1 MLTIF
6 VKYGKPLEDDEKT
19 LIENKLIEKFEESQ
33 DVELKRE
40 RKIKAYNDLAELQV
54 EAFIRTMR
62 TYTKVKS
69 QDYAY
74 NRSTQNTPVH
84 EEHDSSR
91 LLE

>member
-33 DVELKRE
+33 DVDLKRE

-62 TYTKVKS
+62 TYTNVK
-69 QDYAY
+69 
-74 NRSTQNTPVH
+74 
-84 EEHDSSR
+84 
-91 LLE
+91 

>member
-1 MLTIF
+1 MVTATLYMGIGGYVAWFAVHCLMLTIF

-33 DVELKRE
+33 DVDLKRE

-62 TYTKVKS
+62 TYTNVK
-69 QDYAY
+69 
-74 NRSTQNTPVH
+74 
-84 EEHDSSR
+84 
-91 LLE
+91 

>member
-1 MLTIF
+1 MTVYVGVGGYIALFAVHCLMITIL

-33 DVELKRE
+33 DVDLNRE

-62 TYTKVKS
+62 TYTNVK
-69 QDYAY
+69 
-74 NRSTQNTPVH
+74 
-84 EEHDSSR
+84 
-91 LLE
+91 

>member
-1 MLTIF
+1 MAWFAVHCLMLTIF

-33 DVELKRE
+33 DVDLKRE

-62 TYTKVKS
+62 TYTNVK
-69 QDYAY
+69 
-74 NRSTQNTPVH
+74 
-84 EEHDSSR
+84 
-91 LLE
+91 